1 MKLEPLKEVL
11 KRQIP
16 VDVGKAIPMLVYEL
30 DHPKNCGKPWI
41 GAYSAHGFWYKFF
54 DGTND
59 DFEKAVAMSFES
71 DGYKLNYESLK
82 VWKTIF
88 ADNFR
93 FIVAKNLSSAAR
105 LEDMKFLFL
114 ISVDV
119 LSEVVDKQ
127 MVLLMNKHGLHLL
140 TRTL

>member
-54 DGTND
+54 DGTNE

-82 VWKTIF
+82 VWKDIF

-93 FIVAKNLSSAAR
+93 FIVAKNLN
-105 LEDMKFLFL
+105 
-114 ISVDV
+114 VV
-119 LSEVVDKQ
+119 SEVVDKQ